1 MSISEQLT
9 PKQCMYPLHCL
20 GLRLGWGT
28 TVYPP
33 LRMQYLT
40 SFKHDMRLVAAPGT
54 LRSPQCCLLTSAC
67 VPEHTNQPHNAAT
80 LLPPSCPPGVLKH
93 VAQRYH
99 AAAADAGCYIL
110 PGAGFDYAITDVAAQ
125 RALQLYRAMY
135 GEAPATLEKVLAI
148 APGPGGIVVK

>member
-1 MSISEQLT
+1 
-9 PKQCMYPLHCL
+9 
-20 GLRLGWGT
+20 
-28 TVYPP
+28 
-33 LRMQYLT
+33 
-40 SFKHDMRLVAAPGT
+40 MRE
-54 LRSPQCCLLTSAC
+54 
-67 VPEHTNQPHNAAT
+67 PEHTNQPHNAAI
-80 LLPPSCPPGVLKH
+80 LPPPPSCPPGVLKH

-148 APGPGGIVVK
+148 APGPGGIVIK